1 MAMTDKQRAAIAVI
15 VLVGVLATAAALWG
29 GRGSTAPD
37 PHDEVTAHAADRG
50 HDDDHGA
57 GGTGSAAAPDRAGGR
72 GGDHAAQAHGQ
83 TPGAAGR
90 GQHDEVD
97 DHAMKQIHLSPTQIK
112 AAGIEV
118 QTIGAGL
125 LQNATAFQ
133 GELRFNEDRTAHV
146 VPRLSGVVERVP
158 AVLGQRV
165 RKNEV
170 LAVISS
176 AALSEQRSEL
186 LAAQRRLESAKA
198 TYEREH
204 KLWRDRIAAEQD
216 VQLARSAWQ
225 EAEIAVDNARQK
237 LSAVGASPAA
247 GPAAAVAAS
256 LNRFE
261 VRAPFDGTVVD
272 KHIAQGEA
280 VKEDTSIFT
289 LSDLGIVWAEF
300 NVAPKDLETVRV
312 GQRVVVTSSASERR
326 VEGVV
331 SYVGALLGEQT
342 RTAKARVTLTNPQG
356 AWRPGL
362 FVTVAVLGE
371 AQPVPLAV
379 PAEAVQTEGQA
390 SVVFRATPEG
400 FEPVPVR
407 LGRSDGRHSEVL
419 AGLKLGDRIAVANAF
434 VLKSELGKGAAGHE
448 H

>member
-1 MAMTDKQRAAIAVI
+1 
-15 VLVGVLATAAALWG
+15 
-29 GRGSTAPD
+29 
-37 PHDEVTAHAADRG
+37 
-50 HDDDHGA
+50 
-57 GGTGSAAAPDRAGGR
+57 
-72 GGDHAAQAHGQ
+72 
-83 TPGAAGR
+83 
-90 GQHDEVD
+90 
-97 DHAMKQIHLSPTQIK
+97 MKQIHLSPTQIK